1 MKIYQ
6 FWNQL
11 EDATIQVE
19 ANDYDEAS
27 SIMFDDGK
35 YLQKDWILKT
45 IIFSN
50 YSKTFL
56 LN

>member
-19 ANDYDEAS
+19 ADDYGEAS